1 MKIKFTIALAAAALV
16 FGLAQAATVTID
28 FQADPTGAKPNGY
41 SPIGHPG
48 VTLTDTIGADLS
60 VFNGLPVECAAAA
73 NNCLSVDGD
82 DTSALQIDFASVIN
96 TLSMDFGNDDAVF
109 HGGPVWALLQMYLN
123 NVFVADVLMASNN
136 DDIMNQT
143 ISYMGA
149 GFDRAVFAYTDA
161 NKNRINLIE
170 VVDNIAYGT
179 TRIPEPGT
187 LALVGLALAG
197 LGWARRKA

>member
-1 MKIKFTIALAAAALV
+1 MKIKSTIALAAAALV

-48 VTLTDTIGADLS
+48 VTLTDTMGAGLS
-60 VFNGLPVECAAAA
+60 VVNLFECVAAA
-73 NNCLSVDGD
+73 NNCLVVSGD

-96 TLSMDFGNDDAVF
+96 TLSMDFGNDDALF
-109 HGGPVWALLQMYLN
+109 NGGPVWALLQMYLN

-136 DDIMNQT
+136 DDFMNQT

-170 VVDNIAYGT
+170 AVDNIAYGT